1 MNEDENFETWVN
13 SQKISGCQNADEAN
27 DSQCDVPVEQVCKLD
42 ESFIFLKK
50 GYALRDTTD
59 GLFRQLGITPK
70 ITFEGEEVAT
80 AAGLVAAGL
89 GVSLLPDVG
98 LDKSKIVYIPIRQ
111 PACKRVIGIAF
122 SKERYL
128 SPAAS
133 QFKQFVIDHFGRMES
148 I

>member
-1 MNEDENFETWVN
+1 
-13 SQKISGCQNADEAN
+13 
-27 DSQCDVPVEQVCKLD
+27 VP
-42 ESFIFLKK
+42 
-50 GYALRDTTD
+50 ALRDTTD
-59 GLFRQLGITPK
+59 GLFRQLGIKPK

-111 PACKRVIGIAF
+111 PECKRVIGIAF
-122 SKERYL
+122 IKERYL

-133 QFKQFVIDHFGRMES
+133 QFKQFVIDHFVRMES